1 MDPMDKAEYPVTFNF
16 GEFNKEINAEV
27 KAAIQKTEEEQK
39 HDIPIKIDV
48 GKVKLTVD
56 RQGNLIG
63 VEGDLAYVKV
73 TGTITKRKR
82 KRRE

>member
-1 MDPMDKAEYPVTFNF
+1 MDPMDKAEHPVTFNF
-16 GEFNKEINAEV
+16 GEFNKKVSAEV
-27 KAAIQKTEEEQK
+27 KAAIQSEEEQK
-39 HDIPIKIDV
+39 HNIPIKIDV
-48 GKVKLTVD
+48 GKVKLIAD

-82 KRRE
+82 KIRE